1 MTADDA
7 YTMIDLGENLNV
19 EFKAKLSSTNA
30 KAICKEIAA
39 LAATTGGHL
48 FVGVADNGHIVG
60 LENALDIR
68 DKLERWSAE
77 LIVPPPVIN
86 PTIVEVAGLEILV
99 VEVANGTAPL
109 YSFDDRFYIRVGT
122 SSVTLDAAK
131 IIDVVRGR
139 RIEDVIASMESTIAV
154 ANSTALAA
162 MYATAPAIQG
172 QGDLATM
179 NYHQLRDRVFSEM
192 RQSPAFAALETGV
205 AVAQSTASMALASP
219 SSIVA
224 NREGAAQD
232 EYNTLLARLIG
243 DIESS
248 NVIRMIQTSASVA
261 QSSSIYAQSLVSQ
274 MQTALAEIR
283 TLVDQLRTETS
294 SLASSTSSNSAHISY
309 IESKTL
315 QHAMEIKGISDRLNL
330 LRTI

>member
-1 MTADDA
+1 MTADEA
-7 YTMIDLGENLNV
+7 ETIIALGENLNV

-48 FVGVADNGHIVG
+48 FVGVADDGNILG
-60 LENALDIR
+60 LESPCDVR
-68 DKLERWSAE
+68 DKIERWSADS
-77 LIVPPPVIN
+77 IVPPPVIN
-86 PTIVEVAGLEILV
+86 PTVLKLAGLEVLV

-122 SSVTLDAAK
+122 SSVTLDAAR

-154 ANSTALAA
+154 ANSTAFAA

-179 NYHQLRDRVFSEM
+179 NYHQLRDKLFSEI
-192 RQSPAFAALETGV
+192 RQSPAFAALETGI

-219 SSIVA
+219 PSIIS
-224 NREGAAQD
+224 NRNGSGRD
-232 EYNTLLARLIG
+232 EYSSLLNQLIG

-248 NVIRMIQTSASVA
+248 NVIKMIEASSSVA
-261 QSSSIYAQSLVSQ
+261 QSSSSYTQDIVAQIQATLKEVKF
-274 MQTALAEIR
+274 
-283 TLVDQLRTETS
+283 LVDHLRSEQS
-294 SLASSTSSNSAHISY
+294 SLATLTSDNSFYISNLDSRISQN
-309 IESKTL
+309 SMK
-315 QHAMEIKGISDRLNL
+315 IKEMIDRLDL